1 MNIILQKGLGKTQSR
16 VKMLTAVIGRLVNDI
31 NISENARLQMKMD
44 RTDERVTFNIYTAQ
58 YLSKLSCYDIQIITI
73 HV

>member
-44 RTDERVTFNIYTAQ
+44 RTDERVTFNIYQ
-58 YLSKLSCYDIQIITI
+58 YLSKLSCYDVQIITI

>member
-58 YLSKLSCYDIQIITI
+58 YLSKLFCDVQII